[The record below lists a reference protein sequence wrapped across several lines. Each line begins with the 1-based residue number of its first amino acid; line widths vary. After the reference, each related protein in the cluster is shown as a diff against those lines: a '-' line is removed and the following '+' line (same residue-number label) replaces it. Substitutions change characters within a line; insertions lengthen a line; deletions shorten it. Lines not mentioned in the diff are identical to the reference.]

1 MVSPLVSRAPQCI
14 SCIRRLSGSVGGSFN
29 VHAGQQVRGKKKLAK
44 VSTIRVQL
52 LQNVPGY
59 GRRGAVIPV
68 TAGVMRNIWF
78 PKGMAQYVT
87 ASNLQAL
94 GVKKDA
100 PLERDS
106 TFRSTTE
113 KKLERQVE
121 EEEPEQV
128 VDEAQEEEFRPAPI
142 VPAPSIIQAEP
153 RAPQI
158 ELDLMSPDRATS
170 ILEDLLPPNLD
181 FYRTTITVPT
191 KKISPSIS
199 SSSAIAAAAQAAKA
213 DSNKIHGSVSTSDI
227 AANLK
232 AILAED
238 EQGAR
243 VVVSPEQISFVQ
255 KTDEKDRV
263 KQLGV
268 FEIQIRL
275 EGASDSVRRTVQVHA
290 QS

>member
-1 MVSPLVSRAPQCI
+1 M
-14 SCIRRLSGSVGGSFN
+14 SCIRRLSSSLGDSFN
-29 VHAGQQVRGKKKLAK
+29 IYASHQIRGKKKIAK
-44 VSTIRVQL
+44 ISTIRVQL

-68 TAGVMRNIWF
+68 TTGVMRNIWY
-78 PKGMAQYVT
+78 PKKMAQYVT
-87 ASNLQAL
+87 AAKLQAL

-113 KKLERQVE
+113 KKLKRQ
-121 EEEPEQV
+121 EEEPEEV
-128 VDEAQEEEFRPAPI
+128 VGEMQEQEFRPALI
-142 VPAPSIIQAEP
+142 VPAPSIVQAEP

-158 ELDLMSPDRATS
+158 ELDLMSPDRAAL

-181 FYRTTITVPT
+181 FYRTTITIPT

-199 SSSAIAAAAQAAKA
+199 SSSAIAAAAQSAKA

-227 AANLK
+227 ATNLK

-243 VVVSPEQISFVQ
+243 VVISPEQISFVQ
-255 KTDEKDRV
+255 RTEEKDRV

-268 FEIQIRL
+268 FDIEIRP
-275 EGASDSVRRTVQVHA
+275 EGASDSVRRTIQVHA